1 MMRKG
6 GDLRLDD
13 FFWCDHLHVFRE
25 IRDEGSLELKGFK
38 AYCRKMKRDID
49 DSFCH
54 HCFLH

>member
-1 MMRKG
+1 
-6 GDLRLDD
+6 
-13 FFWCDHLHVFRE
+13 
-25 IRDEGSLELKGFK
+25 LKGFK